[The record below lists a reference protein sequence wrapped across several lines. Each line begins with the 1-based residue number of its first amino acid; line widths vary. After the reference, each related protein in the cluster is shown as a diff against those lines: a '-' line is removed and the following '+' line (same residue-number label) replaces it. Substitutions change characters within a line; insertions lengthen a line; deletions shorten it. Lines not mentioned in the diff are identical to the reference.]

1 MYLDLLYPCIMY
13 SDLLYPCIMYSVC
26 KTNVIDRNYLKQS
39 AVAHWFGHDCV
50 QVETNMKQI
59 NGQQVRTQHVQWFM
73 SLQVFG
79 DNIHLTKVRRNE
91 LSPRNV
97 RIPRTPLGNL
107 VVRWKKV
114 VIVLHLKKVVQL
126 VRRGMGHPVTI

>member
-39 AVAHWFGHDCV
+39 AVAHWLGCDRA

-59 NGQQVRTQHVQWFM
+59 NEQQVRTQHVQWFM

-79 DNIHLTKVRRNE
+79 NNIHSTKVQRNE
-91 LSPRNV
+91 LSSRNV
-97 RIPRTPLGNL
+97 RIPRTPLVNL

-114 VIVLHLKKVVQL
+114 VVVLHLKKVVQL
-126 VRRGMGHPVTI
+126 VRCGTGHLVTI

>member
-1 MYLDLLYPCIMY
+1 MYLDLLYPYIMY

-39 AVAHWFGHDCV
+39 AVAHWFGRDRA
-50 QVETNMKQI
+50 QLETNMKQI

-79 DNIHLTKVRRNE
+79 DNIHSTNDRRNE

-114 VIVLHLKKVVQL
+114 VVVLHLKKVVQL
-126 VRRGMGHPVTI
+126 VRRGIGHPITI